1 MQSRG
6 KEILLLALALSAL
19 AVALYTFWGK
29 PKGTATPAPDAGIQ
43 AEEAGQEVA
52 RAPEV
57 EEGGAP
63 EEPAGEVTRTDAN
76 RNPFSAPDA
85 PASGPPPAGDAG
97 TGGPPP
103 DPLLAEEPAL
113 KTELRLVGIVTGA
126 RTLAVIRHGDTRYY
140 VKVGDEIADGYR
152 VEAIRGDREVV
163 LAGSSG
169 TIVLRTGK
177 PS

>member
-6 KEILLLALALSAL
+6 KEILLLALALAAL

-52 RAPEV
+52 RAPED
-57 EEGGAP
+57 EEDGGAP
-63 EEPAGEVTRTDAN
+63 EEPAGEVTTTDAN

-85 PASGPPPAGDAG
+85 PASGPPPGDAE
-97 TGGPPP
+97 TGEPPS

-163 LAGSSG
+163 LAGSKG